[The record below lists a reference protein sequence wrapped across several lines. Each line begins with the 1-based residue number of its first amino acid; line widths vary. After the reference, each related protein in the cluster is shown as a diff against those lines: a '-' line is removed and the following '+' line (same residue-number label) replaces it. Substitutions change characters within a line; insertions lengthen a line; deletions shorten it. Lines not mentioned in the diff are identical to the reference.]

1 MSFGDY
7 TVNCNIIT
15 DFLKFPYNFIDAEF
29 PNNIIRMTIELL

>member
-15 DFLKFPYNFIDAEF
+15 DFLKFLYNFIDAEF